1 MEHGITAPRGFKM
14 AELRDLLRLTR
25 LIRDEELRSKVR
37 EFIKNPVPSKLKL
50 PREYTSLKIAPGSKR
65 RHHSYPKGLIEHTVA
80 CTALA
85 LALCDV
91 VEKVYRC
98 DVDKDVVVSAA
109 ILHDIM
115 KHLTYRV
122 DAQGLYVMSELGEKL
137 DHLSLL
143 ISELY
148 LRSFPLS
155 VIHAVA
161 AHHGD
166 AGPVLPRTIEA
177 LIVHLA
183 DFVDSMLN
191 GKILD
196 AAKAILRECLQLEAP
211 LIDGST
217 AFKVVRAK
225 QLGGCDAVKKLVKE
239 LKLEASGE

>member
-1 MEHGITAPRGFKM
+1 VHGIEAPRGFKM
-14 AELRDLLRLTR
+14 AELRDLLKLTR
-25 LIRDEELRSKVR
+25 LIKDEKLRSKVR
-37 EFIKNPVPSKLKL
+37 EFIKNPSPSKLKL
-50 PREYTSLKIAPGSKR
+50 PEEYTPLKIAPGSKR
-65 RHHSYPKGLIEHTVA
+65 RHHSYPKGLVEHTIA
-80 CTALA
+80 CTTLA

-91 VEKVYRC
+91 VEKVYKC
-98 DVDKDVVVSAA
+98 DVDRDVVVSAV

-122 DAQGLYVMSELGEKL
+122 NAQGLYTISELGEKL

-148 LRSFPLS
+148 LRNFPLP

-183 DFVDSMLN
+183 DFADSMLN

-196 AAKAILRECLQLEAP
+196 AAKAILRECLQQEVS

-225 QLGGCDAVKKLVKE
+225 QLGGCNAVKKLVKK
-239 LKLEASGE
+239 LKLEVSGE

>member
-1 MEHGITAPRGFKM
+1 M
-14 AELRDLLRLTR
+14 AELRDLLGLTK
-25 LIRDEELRSKVR
+25 LIKDEELRSKVR
-37 EFIKNPVPSKLKL
+37 EFIRNPLPSKLK
-50 PREYTSLKIAPGSKR
+50 PPKEYTPLKIAPGSKR
-65 RHHSYPKGLIEHTVA
+65 RHHSYPKGLVEHTVA
-80 CTALA
+80 CTTLA

-98 DVDKDVVVSAA
+98 EVDRDVVVSAA
-109 ILHDIM
+109 LLHDVM
-115 KHLTYRV
+115 KYLTYQV
-122 DAQGLYVMSELGEKL
+122 NAQGQYAISELGEKL

-148 LRSFPLS
+148 LRGFPLS

-166 AGPVLPRTIEA
+166 AGPMLPRTIEA

-196 AAKAILRECLQLEAP
+196 AAKAILRECLQLEIS

-239 LKLEASGE
+239 LKLGE